1 MKVLYGAFALL
12 VFIYLAYTVYAAIGA
27 WMCAQVEKKKRA
39 ATSAKATAH
48 DEHKYTH
55 TKYNSHYIMAER

>member
-27 WMCAQVEKKKRA
+27 WMCAQVEKEKSRNLCQGYG
-39 ATSAKATAH
+39 S
-48 DEHKYTH
+48 
-55 TKYNSHYIMAER
+55 R